1 MAGTLRPVPG
11 PLPPVEDW
19 RAWRLQVQRYGEA
32 LQGAY
37 RRHAQ
42 PEGPTLR
49 QFRPY
54 QPGDD
59 PRRLHW
65 AASAR
70 LGEPI
75 VKELED
81 ERNFP
86 VWTVLDTSRAMFWGS
101 HARRK
106 IDVASEIALS
116 LGHGVI
122 SAGDRWGLAFGGKRL
137 ETVLAPRPS
146 LAAWKA
152 GWMALNEAAPPDD
165 AGNLPFMLE
174 GFRRQPLH
182 RGLVILISDFP
193 DADWI
198 RFLARISRQCDLVTL
213 HMVDPLDRE
222 LPATGLTALTD
233 PETGFSGLYWLTKRI
248 AGQADKRSAAW
259 RAEVASRCR
268 SVGAAHAVVHTD
280 RPWLPVLQRVLR
292 ERARR

>member
-1 MAGTLRPVPG
+1 MPG
-11 PLPPVEDW
+11 PLPPVEEW
-19 RAWRLQVQRYGEA
+19 RPWRLQVQRYGEA

-59 PRRLHW
+59 PRRIHW

-106 IDVASEIALS
+106 IDVAAEIALS

-137 ETVLAPRPS
+137 EKVLAPRPS

-152 GWMALNEAAPPDD
+152 GWMALNEATPPDA

-213 HMVDPLDRE
+213 QMVDPLDRE

-248 AGQADKRSAAW
+248 TGQADKRAAAW